1 MDYMAN
7 APAYVYIRH
16 NSHNCQ
22 KCKVR
27 LTPRKRD
34 QLHAMPTHCET
45 CLKARRVK
53 DKARREA
60 KRAAAMAVHVEAPIC
75 LASEP
80 PVHSLLEVKA
90 PPVGDELPPANAS
103 VPRRRLDENAAP
115 TQQAHGEAQFKRPKY
130 VYIKGTNQS
139 GAQVARLQSVVV
151 LHGDEGIS
159 KSGSSSQPAPSPV
172 LPESE
177 LVPTI
182 CLDALSAEDEEWVHD
197 KLVGV

>member
-1 MDYMAN
+1 M
-7 APAYVYIRH
+7 
-16 NSHNCQ
+16 
-22 KCKVR
+22 KV
-27 LTPRKRD
+27 
-34 QLHAMPTHCET
+34 Q
-45 CLKARRVK
+45 
-53 DKARREA
+53 
-60 KRAAAMAVHVEAPIC
+60 VEAPSC
-75 LASEP
+75 VATTA
-80 PVHSLLEVKA
+80 PVHFPLEVKA
-90 PPVGDELPPANAS
+90 PPVGDELPPVNAS

-115 TQQAHGEAQFKRPKY
+115 TQQAHGEAQFKRQKLNG
-130 VYIKGTNQS
+130 KGTNQS

>member
-60 KRAAAMAVHVEAPIC
+60 KRAAAMAVHVEAPSC
-75 LASEP
+75 LVTTA
-80 PVHSLLEVKA
+80 PVHFPLEVEA
-90 PPVGDELPPANAS
+90 PPVGGELPPANAS
-103 VPRRRLDENAAP
+103 VPRSRIDENAAP
-115 TQQAHGEAQFKRPKY
+115 TQQAHGEAQFKRQKLNG
-130 VYIKGTNQS
+130 KGTNQS
-139 GAQVARLQSVVV
+139 GAQVAWLQPLAV
-151 LHGDEGIS
+151 LHGDQGIS
-159 KSGSSSQPAPSPV
+159 KSGNSSQPMPSPV

-182 CLDALSAEDEEWVHD
+182 CLDELSAEDEKLVHN
-197 KLVGV
+197 KLVGA